1 MAMRAA
7 RRLHLDGTA
16 VATLRLLV
24 ENHLLLASV
33 SQRRDLDDPAVVR
46 NFARQIGTPETL
58 NLLALLTFADSQGTS
73 DKLWNGFKDSLLWQL
88 HSRAVTLLTGGSE
101 FVRASE
107 KQRELL
113 RPEVREI
120 ASKQITDE
128 EISAH
133 FEKLPSRY
141 FEIRT
146 AREIFDDLELTHRFM
161 HRLILEK
168 DRSL

>member
-88 HSRAVTLLTGGSE
+88 HSRAMTLLTGGSE
-101 FVRASE
+101 FIRAGKEQLE
-107 KQRELL
+107 KLL
-113 RPEVREI
+113 QEVRELAP
-120 ASKQITDE
+120 ASLTPE
-128 EISAH
+128 ELTSH
-133 FEKLPSRY
+133 FDSLPARY
-141 FEIRT
+141 FEIHP
-146 AREIFDDLELTHRFM
+146 AAEILDDLKLAHRF
-161 HRLILEK
+161 IK
-168 DRSL
+168 QQ